1 MAPHADPSGDVPRT
15 GRSPLPPLPS
25 SVNYPLT
32 ARVRVRSYEL
42 DSFGHVNNAVYLNY
56 LEEARSEFLK
66 QVVLSFDD
74 LARLGVHLV
83 IIEAH
88 IKYLT
93 PAYYGDEIE
102 IVGQFT
108 HVKGASLTIT
118 YALTEMRS
126 GRRVATAETRG
137 AFVDPQTGRPVRTPQ
152 PFRSAFGSG

>member
-1 MAPHADPSGDVPRT
+1 MAPHADPTGDVPLSS
-15 GRSPLPPLPS
+15 RSPMPPLPS

-66 QVVLSFDD
+66 QVGLSFDD
-74 LARLGVHLV
+74 FARLGVHLV
-83 IIEAH
+83 IIEVQV
-88 IKYLT
+88 KYLS
-93 PAYYGDEIE
+93 PAHYGDEIE

-108 HVKGASLTIT
+108 DVRGASLTIT
-118 YALTEMRS
+118 YTLTEVRS

-137 AFVDPQTGRPVRTPQ
+137 AFVNPSSGRP
-152 PFRSAFGSG
+152 FRAPDAFRAAFGG